1 MGLLNLLRKLKSSSE
16 DKELRVLV
24 LGLDNAGKTTLLKQL
39 ANEEA
44 TNISPTT
51 GFNIKS
57 VQTQGFTL
65 NVWDIGGQRSI
76 RPYWKNYYEHTNCLI
91 YVVDSTDSKRLE
103 ETSLELED
111 LLKEDDLKE
120 VPVLIFANKQDV
132 STANRVEKIAKDL
145 SLNTIRGRAWQVQ
158 PCSAKTGEGV
168 QPGIEWLL
176 KSAKKLMK
184 EKKKQIK

>member
-1 MGLLNLLRKLKSSSE
+1 MGLLNLLKKLKASNE

-24 LGLDNAGKTTLLKQL
+24 LGLDNAGKTTLLRQL
-39 ANEEA
+39 ANEEVQ
-44 TNISPTT
+44 NISPTT

-57 VQTQGFTL
+57 VQTSGFTL

-91 YVVDSTDSKRLE
+91 YVVDSTDTKRLQ

-111 LLKEDDLKE
+111 LLKEEDLKE

-132 STANRVEKIAKDL
+132 STANRVEKVATEL
-145 SLNTIRGRAWQVQ
+145 SLNTIRGRPWQVQ

-168 QPGIEWLL
+168 SVGIEWLL
-176 KSAKKLMK
+176 KSAKKLAK
-184 EKKKQIK
+184 SKKNK